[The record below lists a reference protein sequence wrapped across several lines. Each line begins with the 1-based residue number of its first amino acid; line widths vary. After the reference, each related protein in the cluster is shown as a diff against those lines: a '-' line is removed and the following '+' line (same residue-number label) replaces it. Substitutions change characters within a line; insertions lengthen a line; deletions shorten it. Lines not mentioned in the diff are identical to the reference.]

1 MRLRWFVSKPF
12 SQFPYISLRGLLV
25 IKKKILWKMLLGT
38 GRDPHNI
45 FVAEDQENYI
55 APIQSGLV
63 QWRESK
69 EEVIGVSLVPK
80 YSFGQVG
87 QGR

>member
-1 MRLRWFVSKPF
+1 MVCKQAFFTIPIHFIKRS
-12 SQFPYISLRGLLV
+12 SGYQ
-25 IKKKILWKMLLGT
+25 KKKSCGKCYLGLVET
-38 GRDPHNI
+38 HI
-45 FVAEDQENYI
+45 FVAEDQEDYI

>member
-1 MRLRWFVSKPF
+1 MVCKQAF
-12 SQFPYISLRGLLV
+12 STRFFFFGNQKTSCGKCYLGLV
-25 IKKKILWKMLLGT
+25 ET
-38 GRDPHNI
+38 HI

>member
-1 MRLRWFVSKPF
+1 MVCKQAFFTIPIHFIKRSSGYQKKSCGKCYL
-12 SQFPYISLRGLLV
+12 GLV
-25 IKKKILWKMLLGT
+25 ET
-38 GRDPHNI
+38 HI

>member
-38 GRDPHNI
+38 GRDPHI
-45 FVAEDQENYI
+45 CSRGPGKLYCTY
-55 APIQSGLV
+55 PIGLGTV
-63 QWRESK
+63 EG
-69 EEVIGVSLVPK
+69 E
-80 YSFGQVG
+80 
-87 QGR
+87 QGGSNWCFLGA

>member
-25 IKKKILWKMLLGT
+25 IKKKSCGKCYLGLIET
-38 GRDPHNI
+38 HI

-55 APIQSGLV
+55 APIQLGLV